1 MVTPLTAKVEITSR
15 DETVYDEPAEGPKLS
30 RVVIHR
36 AFVGDIQGTSVA
48 NLVLCQ
54 GEGGGGYMASERFTG
69 SIGGKTGTVV
79 FHHGRI
85 NGGSDPVAFGQIIP
99 NSGTGELQ
107 GVAGSVD
114 FAFTPDGATLTVE
127 LSS

>member
-1 MVTPLTAKVEITSR
+1 MPKELTAQVEITSR

-30 RVVIHR
+30 RVLIQR
-36 AFVGDIQGTSVA
+36 SFAGDIEGTSVA

-69 SIGGKTGTVV
+69 SIDGKSGTVV

-85 NGGSDPVAFGQIIP
+85 NGGSDPLAFGQIIP
-99 NSGTGELQ
+99 NSGTGALQ
-107 GVAGSVD
+107 GIAGSVN
-114 FAFTPDGATLTVE
+114 FAFSPEGATLTIG
-127 LSS
+127 LDS